1 MEQKPFTEPSRAHE
15 EAVERLIELASREK
29 RTDER
34 ETSDEQAVDAARKA
48 QLLRPQD
55 RNIAKERGPDMWKA
69 LFLLLPQVVPL
80 VKAIRNHS
88 QEQPDKKSSTLEAPR
103 AISSSTDSSHG
114 DLDQKLAEQSRKI
127 EQLEQKISDLRGA
140 SEAQLRQQ
148 YELITEIRSAQS
160 TLRNLTVAVLLLL
173 LCLIGGAIYAFLQLH
188 P

>member
-1 MEQKPFTEPSRAHE
+1 MEQKPFAEPSRAHE

-29 RTDER
+29 HPDEK
-34 ETSDEQAVDAARKA
+34 EISNEQAMEAAPKA

-80 VKAIRNHS
+80 VKAIRSHA

-103 AISSSTDSSHG
+103 AVPPSADSSHG
-114 DLDQKLAEQSRKI
+114 NLDQKLAEQSEKI
-127 EQLEQKISDLRGA
+127 DRLEQKIADLRGA

-148 YELITEIRSAQS
+148 YEQIAEIRSAQS
-160 TLRNLTVAVLLLL
+160 MLRNLTVAVLLLL